1 MREGAKLLYGKSVYL
16 KLLFLTRPNF
26 ATYDHSSKN
35 ETTVDAHGRYI
46 HTLPRIVVYIPEEY
60 PYGIYTYFR
69 VWVNICHAW
78 AFCSCPFLRFGQCE
92 GLRCVERAKGKNP
105 RILFLRAIK
114 QFNLTVLTLGFCQM
128 NV

>member
-1 MREGAKLLYGKSVYL
+1 ML
-16 KLLFLTRPNF
+16 KKGMCM
-26 ATYDHSSKN
+26 ASHMWDYDM
-35 ETTVDAHGRYI
+35 
-46 HTLPRIVVYIPEEY
+46 
-60 PYGIYTYFR
+60 F
-69 VWVNICHAW
+69 HAW

-114 QFNLTVLTLGFCQM
+114 QFNLAVLTLGFCQM